1 MDNLNHFTVWMIALL
16 FWMMMLIL
24 GALIGDLWLRW
35 NHRNRT
41 AAWKRRGM
49 KLGKP
54 NHETRGY
61 HYD

>member
-1 MDNLNHFTVWMIALL
+1 MDNVAHLTVWMIALL

-35 NHRNRT
+35 NHRRRT

-49 KLGKP
+49 YRDLG
-54 NHETRGY
+54 
-61 HYD
+61 